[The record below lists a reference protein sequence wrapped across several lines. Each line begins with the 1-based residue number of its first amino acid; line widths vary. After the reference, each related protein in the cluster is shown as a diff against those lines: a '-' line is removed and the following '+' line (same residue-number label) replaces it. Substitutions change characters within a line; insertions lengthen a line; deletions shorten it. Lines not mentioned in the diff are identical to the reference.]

1 MTVQTTT
8 LDAFAHD
15 HLNARSAQDKAS
27 QTEVK
32 ILTNV
37 AEVINEPADIQSYLL
52 AFETE
57 YKRKAF
63 NADSLKTIKTN
74 IKAFLEFAN
83 GWRKGQE
90 TWTPEQVASEAKR
103 VTGEAKSLQQLAKGA
118 RESVKDASTADAGK
132 DDLNPQAPTVDQMT
146 AKIAKLTNSFAEAG
160 ATKAEIIQ
168 ALEGLIKLAK
178 SAK

>member
-1 MTVQTTT
+1 MTIQTTT

-15 HLNARSAQDKAS
+15 HLNARSAQDKAA
-27 QTEVK
+27 QTEVQ
-32 ILTNV
+32 ILSNV
-37 AEVINEPADIQSYLL
+37 ASVINERADIQSYLL

-74 IKAFLEFAN
+74 IKAYLEFAK

-90 TWTPEQVASEAKR
+90 TWTAEQIASEAER

-132 DDLNPQAPTVDQMT
+132 DDITQESPSIDQMT
-146 AKIAKLTNSFAEAG
+146 AKLAKLTNSFAEAG
-160 ATKAEIIQ
+160 ASKADIIKSLE
-168 ALEGLIKLAK
+168 ALLKLAK